1 MPHYLLAQKRGNFDM
16 TYHHHHHVWDEKI
29 PYLNMKRSK
38 SFGLSTMYLFK
49 SFYKTNAT
57 NELSLK
63 LFDVNL
69 CAL

>member
-29 PYLNMKRSK
+29 SYLNMKRSK

-49 SFYKTNAT
+49 SFYKNKR
-57 NELSLK
+57 NK
-63 LFDVNL
+63 
-69 CAL
+69 